1 MIFTTMRLDTSAK
14 GVIVDKEERNPSP
27 GSESPV
33 VKDEGDEEK
42 PAKDPKKWWA
52 KRQKDMQENVIP

>member
-42 PAKDPKKWWA
+42 PAKDPKKW
-52 KRQKDMQENVIP
+52 